1 MIIDSIQL
9 TDFRVFQGRHTIDLA
24 PRTKYHK
31 KRPIILF
38 GGLNGAGKTSIL
50 LAIRLG
56 LFGRQAIGYN
66 VSPKVYEDFLAGCI
80 HRAKNR
86 FMQSFSAS
94 VEIKFNYASMGVL
107 KAYTIKREWMLDKH
121 RIVERLTLTEDG
133 QEMSELSKEQCQ
145 GFLNELI
152 PIGIADLFFFDGEKI
167 AELADDTAGSILG
180 DAIKKLLGLDLL
192 ETLQTDLSVIL
203 RNKSKEIAA
212 LDKQDAITQLEQTL
226 AELEAKAE
234 SEQSAYEQTKPAIAE
249 IDTRLSQLNN
259 ELSAK
264 GGAWASSR
272 ENEMV
277 KYAKLETEIDLIE
290 HNLREVIASSYPISI
305 ATQYTKRVLAQLKDE
320 QKYKFKRGTAKLIQ
334 EHIDRLQN
342 ALHTNLNAKDSD
354 KVKALITEE
363 FAPSITLDGDTQVLH
378 DISDSTLMSIEA
390 SLQNAIAQQHHVADL
405 TRQLQILRDEY
416 EGAGKNI
423 ARAPVQ
429 AILQPIFDEISAEEQ
444 KKAKLRKAQEQY
456 LENYKAALREAM
468 DVTRKLDNLTE
479 DLQAGSA
486 SLRTINYASGTKALL
501 KDFSNEVAKQ
511 KVNQLEEAF
520 ANSFSRLAR
529 KGDMML
535 RAKIDH
541 KDFSVRLMSKYGNE
555 INKNEL
561 SAGEK
566 QIYAIAIL
574 EALAKTSGRHLPI
587 IIDTPLGRLD
597 SVHRTHLVEEYFPNA
612 SHQVVILSTDT
623 EVDKHF
629 YETLSPHIS
638 HAYRLEYESES
649 NSTTPHEG
657 YFWKHTDKAEGVS
670 HAA

>member
-1 MIIDSIQL
+1 MIIDSLHL

-24 PRTKYHK
+24 PRVKYRK

-38 GGLNGAGKTSIL
+38 GGLNGSGKTSIL

-56 LFGRQAIGYN
+56 LFGKQALGYN
-66 VSPKVYEDFLAGCI
+66 VSQKAYEDFLKGCI
-80 HRAKNR
+80 HRAKDR
-86 FMQSFSAS
+86 FLQSFAAS
-94 VEIKFNYASMGVL
+94 IEIRFSYARLGIL
-107 KAYTIKREWMLDKH
+107 KVYNVKREWMQDKH
-121 RIVERLTLTEDG
+121 LIVERLTLTEDG

-145 GFLNELI
+145 GLLNELV
-152 PIGIADLFFFDGEKI
+152 PIGIADLFFFDGEKVVDL
-167 AELADDTAGSILG
+167 AEDMVGNILG

-192 ETLQTDLSVIL
+192 ETLQADLSVIL
-203 RNKSKEIAA
+203 RSKAKEAAA
-212 LDKQDAITQLEQTL
+212 LDKRGTIAQLEKKL

-234 SEQSAYEQTKPAIAE
+234 LELSAYEQSKPAISE
-249 IDTRLSQLNN
+249 IDFRINQLNN
-259 ELSAK
+259 ELSTK
-264 GGAWASSR
+264 GGAWALSYDD
-272 ENEMV
+272 EKEKN
-277 KYAKLETEIDLIE
+277 AKLEAEIDLIE
-290 HNLREVIASSYPISI
+290 HNLREVIASSYPITI
-305 ATQYTKRVLAQLKDE
+305 AIQYAKKVLAQLKNE
-320 QKYKFKRGTAKLIQ
+320 QNHKLKQGTAKLIQ
-334 EHIDRLQN
+334 EHIDRLQS
-342 ALHTNLNAKDSD
+342 ALQTSLNAKDRE
-354 KVKALITEE
+354 KVKTLIADE
-363 FAPSITLDGDTQVLH
+363 FAPSMTLDGSVKVLH
-378 DISDSTLMSIEA
+378 DISDSSLMSIEA
-390 SLQNAIAQQHHVADL
+390 SLQNALQQQHHIAEL
-405 TRQLQILRDEY
+405 TQHLQILRKRY
-416 EGAGKNI
+416 ERAGRNI
-423 ARAPVQ
+423 TRAPVQ
-429 AILQPIFDEISAEEQ
+429 DVLQPIFDNITAEEH
-444 KKAKLRKAQEQY
+444 KKTKLRTAQEQY
-456 LENYKAALREAM
+456 LENYKAALREAI
-468 DVTRKLDNLTE
+468 DVTRKLDKLTE
-479 DLQAGSA
+479 DLHADSA
-486 SLRTINYASGTKALL
+486 SLRTISYASGTKALL

-629 YETLSPHIS
+629 YETLSPNIS
-638 HAYRLEYESES
+638 HAYRLEYESGT

-657 YFWKHTDKAEGVS
+657 YFWKHADKTEGVS

>member
-1 MIIDSIQL
+1 MIIDSLQL
-9 TDFRVFQGRHTIDLA
+9 TDFRVFKGRHTIDLA
-24 PRTKYHK
+24 PRVKYHK

-56 LFGRQAIGYN
+56 LFGKQALGYN
-66 VSPKVYEDFLAGCI
+66 VNQKAYEDFLSSCI
-80 HRAKNR
+80 HRSKER
-86 FMQSFSAS
+86 FLQSFASS
-94 VEIKFNYASMGVL
+94 VEINFNYASMGTL
-107 KAYTIKREWMLDKH
+107 KAYTVKRQWMLDKH
-121 RIVERLTLTEDG
+121 RMVEHLTLIEDG

-167 AELADDTAGSILG
+167 AELAEDTAGSILG

-192 ETLQTDLSVIL
+192 ETLQTDLGVIL
-203 RNKSKEIAA
+203 RNKSKETAA
-212 LDKQDAITQLEQTL
+212 LDQQDAITLLETEL
-226 AELEAKAE
+226 KELEVKAE
-234 SEQSAYEQTKPAIAE
+234 AEQAAYEQTMPAITE
-249 IDTRLSQLNN
+249 IHNRISYLSN

-272 ENEMV
+272 EDEV
-277 KYAKLETEIDLIE
+277 KRYEKLKAEIDLTE
-290 HNLREVIASSYPISI
+290 QNLREVIASSYPIMI
-305 ATQYTKRVLAQLKDE
+305 AMQYTQKVLGQLRVEKNHKLNQ
-320 QKYKFKRGTAKLIQ
+320 GTAKLIQ
-334 EHIDRLQN
+334 EHIGRLHS
-342 ALHTNLNAKDSD
+342 ALKTCLSAENSE
-354 KVKALITEE
+354 KVKALITQE
-363 FAPSITLDGDTQVLH
+363 FAPSITLDNGIKILH
-378 DISDSTLMSIEA
+378 DISDSSLMLIEVSIQNA
-390 SLQNAIAQQHHVADL
+390 LQQQNSATKFAQSLQV
-405 TRQLQILRDEY
+405 LRSEH
-416 EGAGKNI
+416 ERAGKNI

-429 AILQPIFDEISAEEQ
+429 EILQPIFESISAEEQ
-444 KKAKLRKAQEQY
+444 RKSKLLKKQEQH
-456 LENYKAALREAM
+456 LENYKAVLREAM
-468 DVTRKLDNLTE
+468 DVTRKLDKLTE
-479 DLQAGSA
+479 NLQADSA
-486 SLRTINYASGTKALL
+486 SLRTIGYASSIRALL

-529 KGDMML
+529 KTDMML
-535 RAKIDH
+535 KAKINH
-541 KDFSVRLMSKYGNE
+541 KDFSVCLMSKYGTE

-574 EALAKTSGRHLPI
+574 EALARTSGRHLPI

-623 EVDKHF
+623 EVDQHF

-638 HAYRLEYESES
+638 HAYRLEYESET
-649 NSTTPHEG
+649 NSTLPHEG
-657 YFWKHTDKAEGVS
+657 YFWKNVDKVEGVS
-670 HAA
+670 HVA